1 MRFSLRTLMLLIV
14 VACVIANYAPD
25 CETWWWSRTRPAV
38 SFSGNTFEDRD
49 LAYVA
54 GVPLFAELTMQE
66 AREATTRITRAY
78 RIMGYLRARI
88 GIERSVT
95 SRGRATCFVIDEGKH
110 YLADEVS
117 NRFATS
123 AKRGNCVRHG
133 AYLCISQDGKSFA
146 TTWRP
151 CPICDSDSYDS
162 SPFKA
167 ASSH

>member
-1 MRFSLRTLMLLIV
+1 MRFSLRTFMLLIF

-38 SFSGNTFEDRD
+38 TFAGNTFEDRD

-66 AREATTRITRAY
+66 AREATVKITRAY

-95 SRGRATCFVIDEGKH
+95 NRGWATCFVIDEGKH
-110 YLADEVS
+110 YSADEVS
-117 NRFATS
+117 ERFAKG

-133 AYLCISQDGKSFA
+133 PYLCVSPDGKSFA
-146 TTWRP
+146 TTSRP
-151 CPICDSDSYDS
+151 CPICDIDSFDS
-162 SPFKA
+162 SQFK
-167 ASSH
+167 